1 MIKVT
6 KSLIPPLTNISSNFI
21 LFVYIKFTTL
31 KLQYRQKALILSIF
45 DHNYWKKLNFWFKRP
60 QKQNSLKY
68 LSCFDSQNISVY
80 KEVRTIKF
88 LFSLVIFLL
97 FKFVFIKICQINL
110 VLAENSD
117 FLIFF
122 TPSGCNNIGIRK
134 FKPVAK
140 TQFFFL
146 DCEKRMKQNQSLEK
160 SQRLFFF
167 FFWSTFILVH
177 ENNLEVCY
185 DLSNFWR
192 DPSEN
197 QKLLNFQFHWRSG
210 GVQ

>member
-1 MIKVT
+1 M
-6 KSLIPPLTNISSNFI
+6 
-21 LFVYIKFTTL
+21 
-31 KLQYRQKALILSIF
+31 
-45 DHNYWKKLNFWFKRP
+45 
-60 QKQNSLKY
+60 
-68 LSCFDSQNISVY
+68 
-80 KEVRTIKF
+80 
-88 LFSLVIFLL
+88 IFLL

-210 GVQ
+210 GVQWISCCIKRKSRSLQCHVWGLQTKIWALHNEILESPIKSWVLQWKCKGLQ